1 MSMETRMLASFTDEL
16 QKIAEGNAAE
26 PVKPLVG
33 GLGANVVGKPLP
45 TSGLAKGNTSLTP
58 KPARP
63 TNYTMVHSNA
73 PMAAFD
79 GGSALK
85 AVPPPPVE
93 T

>member
-1 MSMETRMLASFTDEL
+1 MESRMLASFTDEL

-33 GLGANVVGKPLP
+33 GLGSNVVGKPLP
-45 TSGLAKGNTSLTP
+45 TSGLPKGNVSLSA

-79 GGSALK
+79 GGAAVKS
-85 AVPPPPVE
+85 VPPPLVE

>member
-1 MSMETRMLASFTDEL
+1 MSMENWMLASFTDEL
-16 QKIAEGNAAE
+16 RKIAEGNAAE

-45 TSGLAKGNTSLTP
+45 TSGLPKGSTALTS

-73 PMAAFD
+73 PAAAFD
-79 GGSALK
+79 GGAAIKS
-85 AVPPPPVE
+85 VPPPLMGS
-93 T
+93 

>member
-1 MSMETRMLASFTDEL
+1 MESRMLAFFTDEL
-16 QKIAEGNAAE
+16 QKIAEGNAVE

-33 GLGANVVGKPLP
+33 GLGSNVVGKPLP

-58 KPARP
+58 KPSRP

-79 GGSALK
+79 GGAAVKS
-85 AVPPPPVE
+85 VPPPSVG